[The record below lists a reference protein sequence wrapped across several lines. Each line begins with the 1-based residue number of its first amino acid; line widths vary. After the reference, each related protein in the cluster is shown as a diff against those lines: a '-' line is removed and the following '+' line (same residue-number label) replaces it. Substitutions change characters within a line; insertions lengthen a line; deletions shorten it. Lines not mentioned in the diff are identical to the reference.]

1 MVSTA
6 NVAQLAVDL
15 MIATLSLVRVAVL
28 DSRCCVPVVGARED
42 GLNGITTPIE
52 CEHWQFRFCQY
63 VLRQPEYAKSIW
75 SPRPRLPCHPTKV
88 PDFEGW
94 SNAREARACS

>member
-28 DSRCCVPVVGARED
+28 DPRYCVPVVGARED

-52 CEHWQFRFCQY
+52 CEH
-63 VLRQPEYAKSIW
+63 L
-75 SPRPRLPCHPTKV
+75 
-88 PDFEGW
+88 
-94 SNAREARACS
+94 

>member
-28 DSRCCVPVVGARED
+28 DSRYCVPVVGARED
-42 GLNGITTPIE
+42 SLNGITTPIE
-52 CEHWQFRFCQY
+52 CEHWQPRICQ
-63 VLRQPEYAKSIW
+63 
-75 SPRPRLPCHPTKV
+75 
-88 PDFEGW
+88 
-94 SNAREARACS
+94 

>member
-1 MVSTA
+1 VVSTA

-28 DSRCCVPVVGARED
+28 DPRYCVPVVGARED

-52 CEHWQFRFCQY
+52 CEHLHCNLEFVNDFY
-63 VLRQPEYAKSIW
+63 VNFNIAKSIW
-75 SPRPRLPCHPTKV
+75 SLRP
-88 PDFEGW
+88 
-94 SNAREARACS
+94 

>member
-6 NVAQLAVDL
+6 NVTQLAVDL

-28 DSRCCVPVVGARED
+28 DPRYCVPVVGARED

-52 CEHWQFRFCQY
+52 CEH
-63 VLRQPEYAKSIW
+63 L
-75 SPRPRLPCHPTKV
+75 
-88 PDFEGW
+88 
-94 SNAREARACS
+94 

>member
-15 MIATLSLVRVAVL
+15 MIATLSLVRVAVF
-28 DSRCCVPVVGARED
+28 DAGYCVPVVGARED

-52 CEHWQFRFCQY
+52 CEYWQSRCAN
-63 VLRQPEYAKSIW
+63 LKLLKI
-75 SPRPRLPCHPTKV
+75 C
-88 PDFEGW
+88 
-94 SNAREARACS
+94 